1 MNRPSIFTLAL
12 MGAIGVAAA
21 TPEIQDGSV
30 VLSPSG
36 GSGRMVSVRYVLAG
50 AEGIVTADLLTNG
63 VSVGEA
69 NLATLSGDVNR
80 LVQPGT
86 RGFTWRAPKS
96 VPEDP
101 TQVQMTA
108 VVRAWSKNLPPD
120 YMVFDLATGAVNYYV
135 STNSLPAGG
144 LSNSNVYAKA
154 KMVFRRIPAANVTWR
169 MGSNAFV
176 DPGSRGPK
184 VPHLVTLTQDYWM
197 GVYPVTTTQ
206 LQIIMGREY
215 NGWAAFKNAADWE
228 TQPAQ
233 GIARN
238 VARDGTVGI
247 RGNAAWPGTAV
258 GDDSALGRMRALAGG
273 TIAFNLP
280 TSAQWE
286 YAYRAGTEEL
296 YYTGIDSIT
305 QEAANEIAWSRE
317 NSTAEDGIVDQY
329 QHGRPHGVGQKRP
342 NAWGLYDMAGGINE
356 FCLDYYA
363 EGADYSDGSH
373 AVDPIGPSE
382 GKVWDTAGGGDWR
395 YVTRGGC
402 FAEPYTKDSATYQE
416 SCRANYAGQW
426 YGFRVVAPIGTPA
439 ARAAAPESGVALL
452 QDEASGEVSVA
463 YRLSEPGIVTVDFLT
478 NGVSIGEQNFREV
491 GGDVNRLLAAGA
503 KMITWRPDR
512 TWPGRAF
519 AAGQLTAQVRVWPTN
534 APPPYMVLELS
545 GTRDALYYASSNAIP
560 AGIGDDRYRLRWLAL
575 RKIPAAGVEWRMGT
589 PGYPQGYRASELP
602 HTVMLTKDYYM
613 AVYPMTQRQHYEV
626 ANYNNSYHKGYAD
639 HMMGPVDSVSWT
651 TQSDGKK
658 PGLRGDAGA
667 GWPADDAVDPDS
679 VVGRL
684 RATFAMHVDI
694 PTEAQWE
701 YACRAGT
708 DAALYTGEEP
718 NADNAAKISWFGTNT
733 TAVVGKRVPNA
744 WGLYDMCGNIGEWCL
759 DRYAVGYGQPLDGL
773 LVDPV
778 GDPVGTEHA
787 TYGGIIR
794 VVRGSNFSEGFG
806 NQRSGYRPS
815 SLNGAVRQQYVGQ
828 WFGYRL
834 VVTIP

>member
-184 VPHLVTLTQDYWM
+184 VPHLVTFTQDYWM

-258 GDDSALGRMRALAGG
+258 AGDSALGRMRALAGNA
-273 TIAFNLP
+273 IAFNLP

-296 YYTGIDSIT
+296 YYVGSDSIT
-305 QEAANEIAWSRE
+305 QEAVNEIAWNRD
-317 NSTAEDGIVDQY
+317 NSTTEDGIVDEY
-329 QHGRPHGVGQKRP
+329 EHGRPHGVGQKRP

-363 EGADYSDGSH
+363 ENADYSDGSH
-373 AVDPIGPSE
+373 VVDPIGPAE
-382 GKVWDTAGGGDWR
+382 GKGWDSAGGGDWK

-416 SCRANYAGQW
+416 SSRANYAGPW

-452 QDEASGEVSVA
+452 QDETSGEVSVA
-463 YRLSEPGIVTVDFLT
+463 YRLSAPAIVTVDFLT

-491 GGDVNRLLAAGA
+491 GGDVNRLLAAGD
-503 KMITWRPDR
+503 KTITWRPDR
-512 TWPGRAF
+512 TWPGYAF
-519 AAGQLTAQVRVWPTN
+519 AAGQLTAQIRIWPTN

-545 GTRDALYYASSNAIP
+545 GTKDALYYASSNAIP
-560 AGIGDDRYRLRWLAL
+560 CGDRGRPLPPALACVAQDSGGRSRMEDGDARVFAGIPRVGTAAHGHADKGLLHGRLSDDAAPAL
-575 RKIPAAGVEWRMGT
+575 RGGELQQQLPQRICGPHDGARRQRLVDDAERRKEARPARRRRRRLAGGRCGRPRQRRRPPARDVRDARRHPHRSAMGIC
-589 PGYPQGYRASELP
+589 LP
-602 HTVMLTKDYYM
+602 
-613 AVYPMTQRQHYEV
+613 RR
-626 ANYNNSYHKGYAD
+626 NGC
-639 HMMGPVDSVSWT
+639 GPVHRRRAECGQCRKDFLVWHEH
-651 TQSDGKK
+651 DG
-658 PGLRGDAGA
+658 
-667 GWPADDAVDPDS
+667 
-679 VVGRL
+679 GRRQTRPERL
-684 RATFAMHVDI
+684 GPVRHVR
-694 PTEAQWE
+694 EH
-701 YACRAGT
+701 R
-708 DAALYTGEEP
+708 
-718 NADNAAKISWFGTNT
+718 
-733 TAVVGKRVPNA
+733 RMVP
-744 WGLYDMCGNIGEWCL
+744 
-759 DRYAVGYGQPLDGL
+759 
-773 LVDPV
+773 
-778 GDPVGTEHA
+778 
-787 TYGGIIR
+787 
-794 VVRGSNFSEGFG
+794 
-806 NQRSGYRPS
+806 
-815 SLNGAVRQQYVGQ
+815 
-828 WFGYRL
+828 
-834 VVTIP
+834 